1 MIRLEQITD
10 KPEMGAKATLDRPL
24 DHLVACHRRIEERL
38 EILERAA
45 AHLGDRRDEAMEAIE
60 NCFRFLDSNGMLH
73 TADEEE
79 SIFPR
84 LQGRLNQTDAEF
96 LRNLEAEHREA
107 DGLYERLKELLAGLA
122 AAGPGTSEGLIED
135 FADVVRRLC
144 EIYRRHIAAED
155 AHLIGIA
162 RAGLNE
168 SQLCEISREMKI
180 RRGLNS

>member
-45 AHLGDRRDEAMEAIE
+45 VHLGDRRDEAMETIE
-60 NCFRFLDSNGMLH
+60 NCFRFLDSNGMWH

-84 LQGRLNQTDAEF
+84 LQGRLNQTDAQF
-96 LRNLEAEHREA
+96 LRSLEA
-107 DGLYERLKELLAGLA
+107 
-122 AAGPGTSEGLIED
+122 
-135 FADVVRRLC
+135 
-144 EIYRRHIAAED
+144 
-155 AHLIGIA
+155 
-162 RAGLNE
+162 
-168 SQLCEISREMKI
+168 
-180 RRGLNS
+180 